1 MSCVENPGRQARY
14 PLRPAAWAI
23 AAFLLILSGCA
34 PLSTKTSPLTDASSG
49 WTRHVAQVL
58 AFDPVT
64 LSARVAVQ
72 DAEQGGTFKIRWTE
86 RAGLLDLLIEPPVGG
101 GRYTLRE
108 YAGGVELA
116 TADGVV
122 ASSRSADGLVE
133 AYLSITLP
141 VEGVRYWIKGIPDPR
156 YPMDAGER
164 TADGLLADF
173 AQGRWRVSILEYR
186 EVNGVLM
193 PRRLFLTRDDVQ
205 VRIAVDQW
213 RLGT

>member
-1 MSCVENPGRQARY
+1 MAGPGTW
-14 PLRPAAWAI
+14 P
-23 AAFLLILSGCA
+23 GCWRSI
-34 PLSTKTSPLTDASSG
+34 PT
-49 WTRHVAQVL
+49 
-58 AFDPVT
+58 T

-72 DAEQGGTFKIRWTE
+72 DADQGGTFKIRWTE
-86 RAGLLDLLIEPPVGG
+86 RAGLLNLSIQPPVGG

-116 TADGVV
+116 TSEGVV

-133 AYLSITLP
+133 TYLSITLP
-141 VEGVRYWIKGIPDPR
+141 VEGARYWIKGIPDPR
-156 YPMDAGER
+156 FPAEAVER

-186 EVNGVLM
+186 DVSGVAM

-205 VRIAVDQW
+205 VRIVIDQW
-213 RLGT
+213 SLGA